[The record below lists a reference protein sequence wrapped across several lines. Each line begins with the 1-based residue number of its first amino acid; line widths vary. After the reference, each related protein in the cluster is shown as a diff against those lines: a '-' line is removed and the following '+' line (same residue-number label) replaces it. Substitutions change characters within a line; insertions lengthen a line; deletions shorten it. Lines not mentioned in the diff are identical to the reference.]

1 MKYIK
6 LCLAALLTLAFSII
20 QAQQSQNVVILIDVS
35 GSIPQQART
44 KTKEVVKDI
53 LLGRRINDP
62 NFYYEKDPSSTLP
75 VTSAPLVSNGSRIL
89 LIPFGEKVTSD
100 YVKETTIS
108 SFPTDVTNFIDINY
122 PTVFKDNF
130 TFLTLAK
137 AKAAQQAKS
146 RGLSNF
152 LLLVISDGVND
163 FTAGKSPNYTAYEQ
177 QLVEN
182 FNSKSNP
189 ILEGSYDGYVKFK
202 GSNDFKIPLRY
213 IDIKNYK
220 APPAPTTTVPPVIT
234 PNAIDSSLSIEFPA
248 PYSAANRKKPVITK
262 SNTASISW
270 LCKNCPDNMKYNVAI
285 TQVEGGNFKDLSSRG
300 ITAPSVS
307 KNLSAG
313 TYKISVS
320 GEVPGSN
327 KPVSSA
333 TTYITV
339 EGSGSLWWLWLLL
352 IAAVVAVLL
361 YLNKEKQKKKLRENV
376 SRSKGAKSSSSIL
389 DSNTSNH
396 STLNEF

>member
-6 LCLAALLTLAFSII
+6 LCLVALLSLAFSISR
-20 QAQQSQNVVILIDVS
+20 AQQPQNVVILVDVS

-44 KTKEVVKDI
+44 NTKEVVKDI
-53 LLGRRINDP
+53 LLGRRISDP

-89 LIPFGEKVTSD
+89 LIPFGEKLTSD

-108 SFPTDVTNFIDINY
+108 NFPNDVTNFIDINY

-137 AKAAQQAKS
+137 AKAAQQAKN

-163 FTAGKSPNYTAYEQ
+163 FTAGKSPNYTGYEQ

-202 GSNDFKIPLRY
+202 GSNDFKIPLRN

-220 APPAPTTTVPPVIT
+220 APPSPTTTVPPVTT

-285 TQVEGGNFKDLSSRG
+285 TQVEGGNFKDPSSRG

-307 KNLSAG
+307 KNLPAG
-313 TYKISVS
+313 TYKITVS
-320 GEVPGSN
+320 GEVSGSN

-339 EGSGSLWWLWLLL
+339 EGSGGLWWLWLLL

-361 YLNKEKQKKKLRENV
+361 YLNKEKQKKKLRDNV
-376 SRSKGAKSSSSIL
+376 SRSKGTKSTSSIL